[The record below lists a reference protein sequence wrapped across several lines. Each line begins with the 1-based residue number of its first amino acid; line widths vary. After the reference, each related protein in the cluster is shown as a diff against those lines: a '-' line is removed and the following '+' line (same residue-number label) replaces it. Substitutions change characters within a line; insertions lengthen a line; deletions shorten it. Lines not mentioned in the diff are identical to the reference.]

1 MKPYLLPEDISVYCI
16 RAASFPDGVLAAHQQ
31 LHALLPFSAE
41 RGYFGLSRPE
51 NGSIEYYAAASECI
65 PGELSGKDLKEI
77 IIRSGTYNSITIEH
91 YMRDTAAI
99 GEAFR
104 QLIADPGIDP
114 QGYCVEW
121 YLTQETVRCM
131 VRLQA

>member
-1 MKPYLLPEDISVYCI
+1 MLPEDIKAFCI
-16 RAASFPDGVLAAHQQ
+16 RASSFPDGVLAAHRQ
-31 LHALLPFSAE
+31 LHALLPFATE
-41 RGYFGLSRPE
+41 RAYFGLSRPE
-51 NGSIEYYAAASECI
+51 NGAIEYYAAASEWI

-77 IIRSGTYNSITIEH
+77 IIRSGAYNSITIDH
-91 YMRDTAAI
+91 YMRDTATI

-104 QLIADPGIDP
+104 QLIDQPGIDP